1 MLFIC
6 LVLLVDGLPSFS
18 FWYTQDFSIWTEN
31 TFSFGLG
38 LPIRLMAKLT
48 VVSYLLII
56 HKYLLSFGNDI
67 HMDENHSRY

>member
-1 MLFIC
+1 
-6 LVLLVDGLPSFS
+6 
-18 FWYTQDFSIWTEN
+18 
-31 TFSFGLG
+31 
-38 LPIRLMAKLT
+38 MAKLT